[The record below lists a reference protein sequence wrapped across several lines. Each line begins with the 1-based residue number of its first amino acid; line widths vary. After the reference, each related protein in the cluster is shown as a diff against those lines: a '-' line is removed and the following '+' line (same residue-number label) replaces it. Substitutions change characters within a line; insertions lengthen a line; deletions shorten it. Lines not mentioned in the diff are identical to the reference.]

1 MPDLRLVKPSPAGR
15 LAGAAVAGLPALDA
29 GRRVLRLDRVSLA
42 EGTSTLPPRALG
54 HVGYALVP
62 SKRGLGHETRAL
74 MLLSEAKAQGLA
86 YGSERDRP
94 AARQRQGRDSDHA
107 PLFAYCPPAMTD
119 LRLLKPSRAEL
130 PQYKAALEQG
140 WSPDNIRLGAAAK
153 EELEKIAE
161 NPDSFLANLDDPDAK
176 GDPIRLPDGSTVKRL
191 PGFRRWMW
199 DGEFVGSIG
208 FRWQKGTSALPP
220 YVLGHV
226 GYSVV
231 PWKRSR
237 GYATKALKLLLPE
250 AKALG
255 LAYVELTTDAGNL
268 VSQKVIVACGGRM
281 IERFA
286 KVSYG
291 GTEGLRFQIDL

>member
-1 MPDLRLVKPSPAGR
+1 MPRFPGYRRWTWD
-15 LAGAAVAGLPALDA
+15 GAFCGSI
-29 GRRVLRLDRVSLA
+29 GFRRQK
-42 EGTSTLPPRALG
+42 GTSTLPPRVPG
-54 HVGYALVP
+54 DIGYAVAP
-62 SKRGLGHETRAL
+62 SKRGLVHATRVL
-74 MLLSEAKAQGLA
+74 TLLLPEAKARGLA

-107 PLFAYCPPAMTD
+107 PLFAYCRPPAMTD

-130 PQYKAALEQG
+130 PQYKAALERG

-153 EELEKIAE
+153 EELEKIA
-161 NPDSFLANLDDPDAK
+161 DDADAFLTGLDDPDAK
-176 GDPIRLPDGSTVKRL
+176 GDPIRLPDGSTVNRL

-199 DGEFVGSIG
+199 DSEFAGSIG

-220 YVLGHV
+220 YVLGHI

-231 PWKRSR
+231 PWKRNR
-237 GYATKALKLLLPE
+237 GYATKALRLLLPE

-255 LAYVELTTDAGNL
+255 LAYVELTTDAENL

-291 GTEGLRFQIDL
+291 GTEGLRFRIDL